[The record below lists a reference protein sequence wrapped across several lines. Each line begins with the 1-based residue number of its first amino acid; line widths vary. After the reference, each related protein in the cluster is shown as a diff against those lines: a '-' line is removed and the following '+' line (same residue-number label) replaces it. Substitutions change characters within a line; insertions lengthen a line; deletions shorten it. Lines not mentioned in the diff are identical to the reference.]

1 MKLWGIFRFELA
13 YQLRRAWPWLS
24 MAVLLVFALL
34 STRVAIVP
42 VTLPQDFI
50 LNSPFIIA
58 AVSVFSCQIWL
69 LVAPAVAGEAAA
81 RDVHG
86 GMHPLVYTS
95 PISKAEYLGGRFLA
109 AFVLHALILLAV
121 QVGSLLAAYAPG
133 MNPDII
139 GPFRPAAYLSAYVS
153 IGLTNALIATTM
165 QFSAALLSGRPM
177 ASYVGSLG
185 LFFLSYPVTVF
196 LYFSRIA
203 RPEIAL
209 LTDPIGVF
217 AIMNEMMSNWT
228 IVEKNVRM
236 FTLEGPMLWNRLLWI
251 GISVTTLA
259 FVYVRFRFAHRT
271 VIDPFDFLSRRSR
284 SLRAGPFDWLRS
296 RGARLF
302 AEQSL
307 TPEPVSARIAIT
319 VPHVR
324 QSHGLATHLRQM
336 LAITTSSFRMIAT
349 SLPGLFLL
357 VAFPMMLGLVL
368 MIDMQH
374 WGVPLLPRTS
384 FLMTKYL
391 TATIT
396 NPLNFWVMVPLLIIF
411 FSGELVWRE
420 RDARLAENVDAT
432 PVPEWVLFLGKFL
445 GLTVVLVALMAVVML
460 VGLLRQVISG
470 YYDFQ
475 IGQYL
480 QILFGIQLLEFLL
493 FAALAFAVVA
503 VVNQKYL
510 GQLVAL
516 IAYVLIMFSGVLG
529 IEHNLLVYGASPQW
543 SFTDMRHFGTTLGPW
558 LWFKLYW
565 VAWALLLAITAR
577 LLWVR
582 GRESGFGTRL
592 RIARHRLNRATA
604 AIAAMTV
611 GLILTLGGFIFYN
624 TNVLNEYIT
633 DDELVERRAEYER
646 RYGKYE
652 GKPQPQR
659 TATNLRIEIYP
670 ARRSATMRGSYRLVN
685 RDAVPI
691 DSIHLEPAFYVKTRM
706 SFDRSARLVVADEK
720 LGHTIYALDEP
731 LQPGDSL
738 TLSFDVE
745 FERRGFRNGGFRSS
759 GAGMGIIE
767 NGTYLTDGALPVIG
781 YQSMRE
787 LWSAEDRRKH
797 GLPRQVTLPPPGDID
812 PSVAAGGAGT
822 FEAIVGTDANQVAVA
837 PGELRRTWTEDLTA
851 GSPRPRSGQAGQA
864 GRRYFQYVSDIPIN
878 GMDVFFSADYAVH
891 RERWSPPRTSPV
903 DDGTSIGV
911 DIQVFLHPG
920 HKEHL
925 ERLLRSARASLDY
938 YSAQFGPY
946 PYRFLQIVEQ
956 PGNFLG
962 MGVDGSGVVTGGEG
976 FFHLDPQGDGFDV
989 IFEVV
994 AHEIGHQWWGMQ
1006 LKPAFAEGGGVISEG
1021 LAWYSTMQLV
1031 KNVKGREALRRLM
1044 SFMREPN
1051 PWPQIRT
1058 GLPLLRAMD
1067 PWANY
1072 RKGPYAMHALSEYV
1086 GETRVNAAL
1095 RTLVEK
1101 KKSSLA
1107 TTLDMYRELQAVTP
1121 DSLKP
1126 LLHDLFEANT
1136 FWTFDTKEA
1145 RAEPTETGDWQV
1157 TFDVEARKVVADSTG
1172 RETELPIINE
1182 WVEIGIFAAAGPG
1195 EVLGKPLY
1203 VEKHRVRP
1211 GKQTITVIVPHTPA
1225 RGGIDPYN
1233 LLDWEEGDNIEPIE
1247 VKHP

>member
-1 MKLWGIFRFELA
+1 MKLWGIFRFELR
-13 YQLRRAWPWLS
+13 YQLRRPWPWLS
-24 MAVLLVFALL
+24 MAVLLVFALV

-50 LNSPFIIA
+50 LNSPFIIT

-81 RDVHG
+81 RDVYTG
-86 GMHPLVYTS
+86 LHPLVYAS
-95 PISKAEYLGGRFLA
+95 PLSKTEYLGGRFLA
-109 AFVLHALILLAV
+109 ALVLNALILLAV
-121 QVGSLLAAYAPG
+121 QVGSLLAVYAPG
-133 MNPDII
+133 VSPDII
-139 GPFRPAAYLSAYVS
+139 GPFRPAAYFSAYVS

-177 ASYVGSLG
+177 AAYVGSMG

-196 LYFSRIA
+196 LYFSRIGK
-203 RPEIAL
+203 PGIAL
-209 LTDPIGVF
+209 LSDPIGVF

-236 FTLEGPMLWNRLLWI
+236 FTLEGPMLWNRLLWV

-259 FVYVRFRFAHRT
+259 LVYLRFRFAHR
-271 VIDPFDFLSRRSR
+271 IAMDPL
-284 SLRAGPFDWLRS
+284 DWLRS
-296 RGARLF
+296 VRGRVF
-302 AEQSL
+302 AGKGL
-307 TPEPVSARIAIT
+307 TPDTASARIAIS

-324 QSHGLATHLRQM
+324 QSLGLATHLRQM
-336 LAITTSSFRMIAT
+336 LAIATSSFRMIAT

-357 VAFPMMLGLVL
+357 VAFPMMLSLVL
-368 MIDMQH
+368 LIDLQQ

-384 FLMTKYL
+384 FLMYKYL

-420 RDARLAENVDAT
+420 RDARLSENVDAT
-432 PVPEWVLFLGKFL
+432 PVPDWVIALGKFL
-445 GLTVVLVALMAVVML
+445 GLTLVIVALMVVVTL
-460 VGLLRQVISG
+460 VGVVRQVISG

-475 IGQYL
+475 FGQYL

-493 FAALAFAVVA
+493 FAALAFAIVA

-516 IAYVLIMFSGVLG
+516 VAYVLLMFSGVLG
-529 IEHNLLVYGASPQW
+529 IEHNLLVYGRSPAW
-543 SFTDMRHFGTTLGPW
+543 SHTDMRGFGGTLAPW

-565 VAWALLLAITAR
+565 AAWALLLAIAAR

-592 RIARHRLNRATA
+592 RIARLRFNRSTS
-604 AIAAMTV
+604 AIAAMAV
-611 GLILTLGGFIFYN
+611 ALILTLGGFIFYN

-633 DDELVERRAEYER
+633 DEEMVDRRAEYER
-646 RYGKYE
+646 QYGMYE

-659 TATNLRIEIYP
+659 TATNLRIELYP
-670 ARRSATMRGSYRLVN
+670 ARRAATMRGSYRLVN
-685 RDAVPI
+685 REAVPI
-691 DSIHLEPAFYVKTRM
+691 DSIHLEPAFYVKTRVT
-706 SFDRSARLVVADEK
+706 FDRPARQVVADEK
-720 LGHTIYALDEP
+720 LGHSIYALDEP

-738 TLSFDVE
+738 TLGFDLQLE
-745 FERRGFRNGGFRSS
+745 PRGFRNGGFKAS
-759 GAGMGIIE
+759 GASMGVVE
-767 NGTYLTDGALPVIG
+767 NGTYLTGGALPVIG
-781 YQSMRE
+781 YQPMRE

-797 GLPRQVTLPPPGDID
+797 GLPRQLTLAEVGDI
-812 PSVAAGGAGT
+812 PPNLTAEPPAT
-822 FEAIVGTDANQVAVA
+822 FDAIVGTDAGQVAVA
-837 PGELRRTWTEDLTA
+837 PGELRRNWSE
-851 GSPRPRSGQAGQA
+851 G
-864 GRRYFQYVSDIPIN
+864 GRRYFHYVSAVPIN
-878 GMDVFFSADYAVH
+878 GTDVFFSADYAVH
-891 RERWSPPRTSPV
+891 REQWK
-903 DDGTSIGV
+903 GV
-911 DIQVFLHPG
+911 DVQVYLHPR
-920 HKEHL
+920 HTEHL
-925 ERLLRSARASLDY
+925 ERLLRGVRASLDY

-976 FFHLDPQGDGFDV
+976 FFMLDPQGDGFDAM
-989 IFEVV
+989 FEIV
-994 AHEIGHQWWGMQ
+994 AHEMGHQWWGMQ
-1006 LKPAFAEGGGVISEG
+1006 LKPAFAEGGGVISES
-1021 LAWYSTMQLV
+1021 LAWYSAMQLV
-1031 KNVKGREALRRLM
+1031 KNVKGREALRRFM

-1051 PWPQIRT
+1051 PWPPIRT

-1086 GETRVNAAL
+1086 GESRVNGAL

-1101 KKSSLA
+1101 KVSSLA

-1126 LLHDLFEANT
+1126 LLHDLFEVNA
-1136 FWTFDTKEA
+1136 FWTFDTK
-1145 RAEPTETGDWQV
+1145 RATTMQAETGDWQV
-1157 TFDVEARKVVADSTG
+1157 TLEVEAHKVVGDSAG
-1172 RETELPIINE
+1172 KEREVPIDE
-1182 WVEIGIFAAAGPG
+1182 WVEIGIFAPAEPG

-1203 VEKHRVRP
+1203 VERHRVRS
-1211 GKQTITVIVPHTPA
+1211 GTQTITVTVPRKPA
-1225 RGGIDPYN
+1225 RGGIDPYS

>member
-1 MKLWGIFRFELA
+1 MKFWGIFRFELR
-13 YQLRRAWPWLS
+13 YQLRRPWPWLS
-24 MAVLLVFALL
+24 MAVLLVFALV

-50 LNSPFIIA
+50 LNSPFIITT
-58 AVSVFSCQIWL
+58 VSVFSCQIWL

-81 RDVHG
+81 RDVHTG
-86 GMHPLVYTS
+86 LHPLVYAS
-95 PISKAEYLGGRFLA
+95 PVSKTEYLGGRFLA
-109 AFVLHALILLAV
+109 ALVLNALILLAV

-133 MNPDII
+133 VNPDII

-153 IGLTNALIATTM
+153 IGLTNALIATSM

-177 ASYVGSLG
+177 VAYVGSMG

-236 FTLEGPMLWNRLLWI
+236 FTLEGPMLLNRLLWL

-259 FVYVRFRFAHRT
+259 FVYLRFRFAHRAAIGT
-271 VIDPFDFLSRRSR
+271 V
-284 SLRAGPFDWLRS
+284 DWLRS
-296 RGARLF
+296 VRARLF
-302 AEQSL
+302 AGGKSL
-307 TPEPVSARIAIT
+307 TPDTAPARIAIA
-319 VPHVR
+319 VPHVPR
-324 QSHGLATHLRQM
+324 WFDFPTHLRQT
-336 LAITTSSFRMIAT
+336 LSIASSSFRMIAT

-357 VAFPMMLGLVL
+357 VAFPTMLSLVL
-368 MIDMQH
+368 LIDLQH
-374 WGVPLLPRTS
+374 WGVPLMPRTS

-432 PVPEWVLFLGKFL
+432 PVPDWVLFLGKFL
-445 GLTVVLVALMAVVML
+445 GLTLVLVALMAVVTL
-460 VGLLRQVISG
+460 VGLLRQVIGG
-470 YYDFQ
+470 YHDFQ

-493 FAALAFAVVA
+493 FAALAFTVVA
-503 VVNQKYL
+503 AVNQKYL
-510 GQLVAL
+510 GQLLAL
-516 IAYVLIMFSGVLG
+516 IAYVLLMFAGTLGV
-529 IEHNLLVYGASPQW
+529 EHNLLVYGASPAW
-543 SFTDMRHFGTTLGPW
+543 SFTDMRGFGSTLGPW

-565 VAWALLLAITAR
+565 AAWALLLAITAR

-582 GRESGFGTRL
+582 GRESGFGVRL
-592 RIARHRLNRATA
+592 RMARHRFNRSTA
-604 AIAAMTV
+604 AIAAMAV
-611 GLILTLGGFIFYN
+611 AFILTLGGFIFYN
-624 TNVLNEYIT
+624 TNVLNAYIT

-646 RYGKYE
+646 RYGQYE

-659 TATNLRIEIYP
+659 TATNLRIELHP

-691 DSIHLEPAFYVKTRM
+691 DSIHLEPAFYVKTRV
-706 SFDRSARLVVADEK
+706 SFDRPASVVVADEK
-720 LGHTIYALDEP
+720 LGHSIYALDEP
-731 LQPGDSL
+731 LQPGDSM
-738 TLSFDVE
+738 TLNFDLQ
-745 FERRGFRNGGFRSS
+745 FEPRGFRNGGFRSS
-759 GAGMGIIE
+759 GAGMGIVE
-767 NGTYLTDGALPVIG
+767 NGTYLTGGALPVIG
-781 YQSMRE
+781 YQPLRE

-797 GLPRQVTLPPPGDID
+797 GLPRQVTLPAPGDID
-812 PSVAAGGAGT
+812 PGVAAGAPAT
-822 FEAIVGTDANQVAVA
+822 FEAIVGTDSNQVAVA
-837 PGELRRTWTEDLTA
+837 PGELRRTWSE
-851 GSPRPRSGQAGQA
+851 G

-878 GMDVFFSADYAVH
+878 GMDVFFSANYAVH
-891 RERWSPPRTSPV
+891 RETWQEGLPRAQR
-903 DDGTSIGV
+903 GV
-911 DIQVFLHPG
+911 DVQVFLHPG
-920 HKEHL
+920 HTKHL
-925 ERLLRSARASLDY
+925 ERLLRGVRASLEY

-976 FFHLDPQGDGFDV
+976 FFMLDPRGDGFDAM
-989 IFEVV
+989 FEIV
-994 AHEIGHQWWGMQ
+994 AHEIGHQWWGIQ
-1006 LKPAFAEGGGVISEG
+1006 LKPAFAEGGGVISES
-1021 LAWYSTMQLV
+1021 LAWYSAMQLV
-1031 KNVKGREALRRLM
+1031 KNVKGREALRRFM

-1051 PWPQIRT
+1051 PWPPIRT

-1086 GETRVNAAL
+1086 GEARVNRAL

-1101 KKSSLA
+1101 KVSSLA
-1107 TTLDMYRELQAVTP
+1107 TTIDMYRELQAVTP

-1126 LLHDLFEANT
+1126 LLHDLFEVNT
-1136 FWTFDTKEA
+1136 LWTFDTKQA
-1145 RAEPTETGDWQV
+1145 TAMQTETGAWQV
-1157 TFDVEARKVVADSTG
+1157 TLEVEAHKVVADSAG
-1172 RETELPIINE
+1172 KETEQPIDE
-1182 WVEIGIFAAAGPG
+1182 PVEIGIFAPAEKGG
-1195 EVLGKPLY
+1195 MLGKPLY
-1203 VEKHRVRP
+1203 VQKHRVRS
-1211 GKQTITVIVPHTPA
+1211 GTQTITVIVPDKPS
-1225 RGGIDPYN
+1225 RGGIDPYS

-1247 VKHP
+1247 VKQP